1 MKRTFLFILICL
13 LVKISYSQTY
23 NFTFSTADFSIV
35 ENNGKH
41 MIDYPTSFDAVCN
54 TCDPILPSCVKN
66 ILLPPNKK
74 VNNFTFTYVTSNW
87 QNEVSL
93 KAMPMEHPTDGG
105 NYIDEDCTY
114 DLKVYPDSIVRYG
127 GVSTIDH
134 YPYVSFIITPFVYDA
149 TNGSLSFVSQVNISI
164 ELADNNVTNAIFP
177 TQDRLVK
184 KIVHNPND
192 INLFYPRLSQRS
204 SVQNIDYLIITADSL
219 KSSFEPLRIW
229 KTQKGVYTKI
239 VTTEEIDVTYSGLT
253 QYLRIKQCVQDYYN
267 NYGLKWL
274 LLGGD
279 NTIVPIV
286 KAFSEYKTYDKDG
299 NIKNHYKEFIPADI
313 FYGCFDG
320 AFDWNVNGNDTIGEL
335 TDNISVNQVV
345 NISRLPIKTKQQAI
359 AYINKLLLYE
369 QNPTIINP
377 SMLLCAQKL
386 WGYEKGTGYSD
397 AHLKTDIFINRY
409 ITPNWDGNRVRFY
422 DTDTDFSGGATYQL
436 NVANLTNQLSGNY
449 QFLHFATHGG
459 YTSWSAE
466 GTSYLS
472 NHVSALTNSY
482 PIVIVTTA
490 CNTNAF
496 DMTDPCLSE
505 AFIRKPIGG
514 AIAYLGSSRYGWGV
528 RDSTQL
534 GKSFMINAKFFTNLF
549 TGTSHHFSEIV
560 KLVKLYFR
568 SYVST
573 YNTYRWLLFSNNAIG
588 DAELPIYTT
597 IPSKFENVHFERNG
611 TNLIVNTGDIDG
623 CTITIS
629 DIANGGSYYV
639 TDTNTVSATFT
650 DVPGGCTIVITKEN
664 YIPYIIEPSCVI
676 TTEIIDSPKIVTGCE
691 ETRIGGIELIDTEIE
706 ARTLG
711 NGIQIPIDSS
721 LIQPIRIGEVKITD
735 TGSLEVI
742 NGGTVTIEQ
751 LSMEEGSELIIH

>member
-13 LVKISYSQTY
+13 LVNISYSQTY

-74 VNNFTFTYVTSNW
+74 VSNYTVTYTTTSW
-87 QNEVSL
+87 QNNINLE
-93 KAMPMEHPTDGG
+93 AMPMMFPTSSNGG
-105 NYIDEDCTY
+105 SNISCAY

-127 GVSTIDH
+127 GLSTIDR

-149 TNGSLSFVSQVNISI
+149 TNGSLSIVSQVNINI
-164 ELADNNVTNAIFP
+164 ELVNDNITDGIFP
-177 TQDRLVK
+177 TQDRVIK

-192 INLFYPRLSQRS
+192 IDLFYPKREHETS
-204 SVQNIDYLIITADSL
+204 SMQNIDYLIITLDSL
-219 KSSFEPLRIW
+219 KSSFEPLRVW

-239 VTTEEIDVTYSGLT
+239 VTIEEIDSIYEHQGNT
-253 QYLRIKQCVQDYYN
+253 QQLRIKQYIYDLHHSA
-267 NYGLKWL
+267 GLKWV

-279 NTIVPIV
+279 DTIVPILKV
-286 KAFSEYKTYDKDG
+286 PMTIGSNYAE
-299 NIKNHYKEFIPADI
+299 IPSDI
-313 FYGCFDG
+313 FYGSFDN
-320 AFDWNVNGNDTIGEL
+320 AFDWNANGNNILGEES
-335 TDNISVNQVV
+335 DNIGLTQEVC
-345 NISRLPIKTKQQAI
+345 ISRLPINTKSQTRV
-359 AYINKLLLYE
+359 YINKLLHYE
-369 QNPTIINP
+369 QNPTMTNP
-377 SMLLCAQKL
+377 SMLLCAQIIADDNYQTYHPQS
-386 WGYEKGTGYSD
+386 GFSD
-397 AHLKTDIFINRY
+397 AHIKSDILIANS
-409 ITPNWDGNRVRFY
+409 ITPYWGGDVFRFY
-422 DTDTDFSGGATYQL
+422 DTGTDFTGGADYDL
-436 NVANLTNQLSGNY
+436 NTENLTERLNNNY
-449 QFLHFATHGG
+449 NFLHFATHGG
-459 YTSWSAE
+459 TNYWSLE
-466 GTSYLS
+466 IGKYYSTNVQS
-472 NHVSALTNSY
+472 LTNTT
-482 PIVIVTTA
+482 PMVVVTMA
-490 CNTNAF
+490 CSTNSF
-496 DMTDPCLSE
+496 DGNEPCLSE
-505 AFIRKPIGG
+505 AFIRQPVGG
-514 AIAYLGSSRYGWGV
+514 AIAYLGSSRAGWASYGF
-528 RDSTQL
+528 TKL
-534 GKSFMINAKFFTNLF
+534 GPSFSLDEEFFKILF
-549 TGTSHHFSEIV
+549 SNQSLNFAEIV
-560 KLVKLYFR
+560 QFVKLNFK
-568 SYVST
+568 ST
-573 YNTYRWLLFSNNAIG
+573 ASSNDYYRWILLANNAIG

-597 IPSKFENVHFERNG
+597 IPNKFEHVTFERNG
-611 TNLIVNTGDIDG
+611 SNLVVNTGDVEG